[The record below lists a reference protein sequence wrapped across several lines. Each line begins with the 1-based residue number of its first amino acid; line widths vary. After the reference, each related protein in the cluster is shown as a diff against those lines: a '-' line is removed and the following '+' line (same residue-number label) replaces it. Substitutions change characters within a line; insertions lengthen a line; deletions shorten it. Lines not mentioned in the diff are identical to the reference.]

1 MVWENFISFNFY
13 KNVFGITSP
22 YALLCSPSLNIVHTH
37 IHKYTVLILSGFQLK
52 KYLYW
57 NFHVPRVLLW
67 PLANQRAKGF
77 WGGALRDD
85 TKNGSEGDYQKN
97 GQSTLMVGYSYSWDW
112 KGEVITS
119 LRKHSQ
125 KKKWRWEGKW
135 PGQGW
140 PRGLGPVLSHV
151 VYMTVHW
158 SAQRQAHGKPFF
170 RVFLRH
176 LLSVV
181 LGRCRW
187 NRMPFVTNTFF
198 QVNSSFVVPKT
209 VFVRVLFQKTMVV
222 LKFKRRVIGHWT
234 IHVWVKSFRNNVC

>member
-85 TKNGSEGDYQKN
+85 TKNGSEGNYQKN
-97 GQSTLMVGYSYSWDW
+97 GQSTLMVGYSCSWDW
-112 KGEVITS
+112 KGGVITS
-119 LRKHSQ
+119 LRKHS
-125 KKKWRWEGKW
+125 KKKKNGGGRASGPDKVGPGDWGRYYLMSFTWRYIDQHSKHM
-135 PGQGW
+135 
-140 PRGLGPVLSHV
+140 VTSLS
-151 VYMTVHW
+151 
-158 SAQRQAHGKPFF
+158 SESSCGI
-170 RVFLRH
+170 FLVSFLVAVAEIEC
-176 LLSVV
+176 LL
-181 LGRCRW
+181 
-187 NRMPFVTNTFF
+187 
-198 QVNSSFVVPKT
+198 
-209 VFVRVLFQKTMVV
+209 
-222 LKFKRRVIGHWT
+222 
-234 IHVWVKSFRNNVC
+234 